1 MNLRQNKYRNKEI
14 SIDGKIFQSKLEAK
28 RYKQL
33 ALLEKAG
40 EIKNLQ
46 MQVKFELQE
55 AFTKNKKHHRAIT
68 YTADFMYFDN
78 RSEQVIVEDTKG
90 MKTDVFKIKQK
101 LFEYKYPTLSLKI
114 VTKEDI

>member
-1 MNLRQNKYRNKEI
+1 MNKYKNKKTQVDMYVFD
-14 SIDGKIFQSKLEAK
+14 SVLEAK

-46 MQVKFELQE
+46 LQVKFELQE
-55 AFTKNKKHHRAIT
+55 AFSKNKKHFRAIT
-68 YTADFMYFDN
+68 YIADFMYFDN
-78 RSEQVIVEDTKG
+78 RSRQIVVEDTKG

-101 LFEYKYPTLSLKI
+101 LFEYRYPNLELRI
-114 VTKEDI
+114 VTKEEI

>member
-1 MNLRQNKYRNKEI
+1 MSLKQNKYRNKEI
-14 SIDGKIFQSKLEAK
+14 SIAGQIFQSKLEAK

-55 AFTKNKKHHRAIT
+55 AFTKNKKHYRAIT
-68 YTADFMYFDN
+68 YIADFVYYDN
-78 RSEQVIVEDTKG
+78 ITKKIIIEDTKG
-90 MKTDVFKIKQK
+90 IKTDVFKIKQK
-101 LFEYKYPTLSLKI
+101 LFEKKYPYLELKI
-114 VTKEDI
+114 ITKDEV

>member
-1 MNLRQNKYRNKEI
+1 MYVFD
-14 SIDGKIFQSKLEAK
+14 SVLEAK

-46 MQVKFELQE
+46 LQVKFELQE
-55 AFTKNKKHHRAIT
+55 AFSKNKKHFRAIT
-68 YTADFMYFDN
+68 YIADFMYFDN
-78 RSEQVIVEDTKG
+78 RSRQIVVEDTKG

-101 LFEYKYPTLSLKI
+101 LFEYRYPNLELRI
-114 VTKEDI
+114 VTKEEI